1 MKIGI
6 IYYPRASF
14 VDIAALLTTFK
25 ECKSLAEIQF
35 EICRYLPFTDK
46 GETLA
51 VTASHVGLP
60 LNGFDVLVIPGS
72 EKNKNANLNI
82 NWITW
87 LRATDPDTVFYGF
100 NQGKSL
106 LESVKLDN
114 KWKPTDI
121 NPLNGFFTSFTI
133 LNEILSPDE
142 ILEISKKLGV
152 ETFWQSFL
160 QSQNLR
166 TATISRKT
174 AETQISIKLDLDGN
188 GKSTIETGI
197 PFLDHMVNQI
207 SRHGLF
213 NIDLKAVGDLDI
225 DQHHTMEDC
234 GIILGDAFRLA
245 LGVRKGINRMA
256 SATIPMDE
264 SLASVTIDF
273 SGRPYCV
280 IQSRWNGENIGELP
294 VSLFEHFL
302 ESFAI
307 AARCNL
313 FVQVH
318 AGKDNHHMCEAIFKA
333 TARALYQSCEL
344 DIRRIGQI
352 PSTKEMLF

>member
-6 IYYPRASF
+6 IYYPWASF

-25 ECKSLAEIQF
+25 KSMSLAEIQY
-35 EICRYLPFTDK
+35 EICSYLPFTDK

-51 VTASHVGLP
+51 VTASQVGLP

-72 EKNKNANLNI
+72 EKSKIDNLNI

-106 LESVKLDN
+106 LESVKLEN

-121 NPLNGFFTSFTI
+121 NPLNGFFTGLTI

-142 ILEISKKLGV
+142 TSEISKKLGV
-152 ETFWQSFL
+152 EPFWQSFL

-166 TATISRKT
+166 TATISRNT

-234 GIILGDAFRLA
+234 GIILGDAFRQA
-245 LGVRKGINRMA
+245 LGDRKGINRMGF
-256 SATIPMDE
+256 ATIPMDE
-264 SLASVTIDF
+264 SLATVTLDF
-273 SGRPYCV
+273 SGRPYCI
-280 IQSRWNGENIGELP
+280 IQSQWNGENIGELP

-318 AGKDNHHMCEAIFKA
+318 AGKDNHHMCEAVFKA
-333 TARALYQSCEL
+333 LARALYQSCTL